1 MILGLVLVIVG
12 VMALTGGSPAYIFIA
27 LLMWGGMYVMFGGR
41 RRAARRLRRRMR
53 YGWWGAADE
62 APTSP
67 APYPILPAAPPPR
80 AQIPA
85 PQSQVPAA
93 KLPPDVEQK
102 VDRIRRKAAVLAQH
116 ADRFP
121 IGSHDLYVVQHTPTD
136 YLPDTIRA
144 FTDVPSWSINTSAE
158 DGRTPLQ
165 MVHRQLDLLETKL
178 DEIAESVKNQ
188 RVDRLLM
195 NERFLEQNFGRRE
208 EELTIPRQPQ

>member
-12 VMALTGGSPAYIFIA
+12 VMALTGGHPAFIIFA
-27 LLMWGGMYVMFGGR
+27 LMMWCAMYMMFGGR
-41 RRAARRLRRRMR
+41 RRARRLRRRMGYDR
-53 YGWWGAADE
+53 WGTADE
-62 APTSP
+62 AASP
-67 APYPILPAAPPPR
+67 PPYPIIPAAPPPR
-80 AQIPA
+80 VQSARAPQPPA
-85 PQSQVPAA
+85 PAV

-136 YLPDTIRA
+136 YLPETIRA

-165 MVHRQLDLLETKL
+165 MVHNQLDLLETKL
-178 DEIAESVKNQ
+178 DEIAEAVKNQ

-208 EELTIPRQPQ
+208 EELTIPRQP